1 LPNNRFRLEVQD
13 KLELPRTENGAID
26 VAATCQLLNDVVE
39 GWVREHPGQWM
50 WFHKRW
56 ELDEG
61 QKVPPVARPASQ
73 S

>member
-1 LPNNRFRLEVQD
+1 V
-13 KLELPRTENGAID
+13 D
-26 VAATCQLLNDVVE
+26 VRAATQLVTDVVE
-39 GWVREHPGQWM
+39 RWVRDNPGQWM